1 MKSKYVLL
9 VIVIAA
15 ILAIAA
21 FITISLWLRSPG
33 TAEEQLPTATLPA
46 AQEGEAPPGV
56 PYTIDGVVVYLS
68 VDPADAVRL
77 KEEPTLPQQPTAT
90 LIPLQPTATPLP
102 QVVVTLPP
110 ATNPPPPAVSVPVGP
125 VAGVEPVTF
134 IQYVVQADDTLY
146 RITEKQ
152 KTSIELMAVHGID
165 ATDLVAGNTLTL
177 PVANPNYCA
186 SSTPYVVRPGDT
198 VFSIA
203 NRFNTTTEKLAQTNH
218 LGADYRIDI
227 ATVLCIDP

>member
-1 MKSKYVLL
+1 MNSKYVLL

-15 ILAIAA
+15 IMAIAA
-21 FITISLWLRSPG
+21 FITISLWIRSPEVPVD
-33 TAEEQLPTATLPA
+33 ALPTDTLPTG
-46 AQEGEAPPGV
+46 QEGEAPQGV
-56 PYTIDGVVVYLS
+56 PYEIDGVVVYLN
-68 VDPADAVRL
+68 VDPADALRL
-77 KEEPTLPQQPTAT
+77 QQDPALPQGPTAT
-90 LIPLQPTATPLP
+90 VSPLQPTLTPQAVATLPLPTNTPLP
-102 QVVVTLPP
+102 ANP
-110 ATNPPPPAVSVPVGP
+110 AQIGP

-134 IQYVVQADDTLY
+134 VQYVVQAEDTLY

-165 ATDLVAGNTLTL
+165 AADLVPGNTLSL

-203 NRFNTTTEKLAQTNH
+203 NRFNTTTQRLAQVNN
-218 LGADYRIDI
+218 LGADFRIDI
-227 ATVLCIDP
+227 ANVLCIVQ